1 MNIEQSNSLDLFH
14 LFCFYLRERH
24 GRVDRSRGKEGLL
37 LQGLLYWLLNGQG
50 LLYRLLPRQLLLNRG
65 RACKLLLQEL
75 LLEKPK
81 LLLLLNLEA

>member
-37 LQGLLYWLLNGQG
+37 LQGLLYWLLHGQG
-50 LLYRLLPRQLLLNRG
+50 RLLYRLLPRQLLLNRG

-81 LLLLLNLEA
+81 LLLLLNLG